1 MSARSVLVA
10 MDGSPN
16 ALRALR
22 HAIAWT
28 KLCRMDL
35 HLVHVLPRIKSGRL
49 MPQALIDDYYERQR
63 TEAFAKASR
72 ILRTA
77 HITATLESLFGEPAP
92 VLAAY
97 AKKHRCMQIVIGNK
111 GHGAVK
117 GLLIGSVA
125 MKVLHLSSVP
135 VVLVK

>member
-1 MSARSVLVA
+1 
-10 MDGSPN
+10 MDGSAN

-35 HLVHVLPRIKSGRL
+35 HVVHVQSRIKSGRL
-49 MPQALIDDYYERQR
+49 MPQSLIDEHYERQR
-63 TEAFAKASR
+63 TEAFAKANR

-77 HITATLESLFGEPAP
+77 HITATVESLFGEPAP

-97 AKKHRCMQIVIGNK
+97 AKKHRCAQIVIGNK
-111 GHGAVK
+111 GHGALT

-125 MKVLHLSSVP
+125 TKVLHLSSVP
-135 VVLVK
+135 VVMVK